1 MSSSI
6 LVAGLFHET
15 HTFVD
20 EVTSTADFQVRRADE
35 MLACSG
41 DASPL
46 GGVLEFAQ
54 EEGWRMIPTIDY
66 RAIPSGIVDDEVVA
80 AWWNDFEAAWQPEC
94 DAIFL
99 VLHGAMVS
107 QNIRDVEGDILMR
120 VRRLAGLAVHRAVL
134 ASLASRR

>member
-20 EVTSTADFQVRRADE
+20 EVTLLPDFQVRRGDE

-54 EEGWRMIPTIDY
+54 EEGWRMIPTI
-66 RAIPSGIVDDEVVA
+66 VA
-80 AWWNDFEAAWQPEC
+80 TKT
-94 DAIFL
+94 
-99 VLHGAMVS
+99 
-107 QNIRDVEGDILMR
+107 
-120 VRRLAGLAVHRAVL
+120 
-134 ASLASRR
+134 ASRCHARGWTPDGTGMNQSTVPTRMTAARRATATPAFF

>member
-1 MSSSI
+1 
-6 LVAGLFHET
+6 
-15 HTFVD
+15 
-20 EVTSTADFQVRRADE
+20 

-54 EEGWRMIPTIDY
+54 EEGWLVMPTIDC

-80 AWWNDFEAAWQPEC
+80 AWWNDFEAAWHPGC

-107 QNIRDVEGDILMR
+107 RNIRDVGNGREMMLSQPHP
-120 VRRLAGLAVHRAVL
+120 V
-134 ASLASRR
+134 

>member
-1 MSSSI
+1 
-6 LVAGLFHET
+6 
-15 HTFVD
+15 
-20 EVTSTADFQVRRADE
+20 

-54 EEGWRMIPTIDY
+54 EEGWRIIPTIDY

-94 DAIFL
+94 DAIFSSCTDPWSP
-99 VLHGAMVS
+99 GTFAT
-107 QNIRDVEGDILMR
+107 
-120 VRRLAGLAVHRAVL
+120 
-134 ASLASRR
+134 